1 MAAQQ
6 KLPTF
11 LREGG
16 TLNCDHWESAS
27 ALLCPQGWLSSWSPT
42 ALCVPQGML
51 SLSPAEMFLLC
62 PAGMLSLSLQGCS
75 VLGQQD
81 LGAVAVGPSHTLPQL
96 QQFLQAAPCKGSD
109 RHGKVSRR
117 IEHLTVIC
125 LTKCYRLQCLT
136 PGYGRNPGRR
146 KRWEGKQRGVLKT
159 SKTRWDWD
167 VFLVLAGDVLPRLWG
182 QPCSTAGQAHLN
194 KDIIVSV
201 AVTVPGC
208 D

>member
-1 MAAQQ
+1 MSSEGKAFICFYGCHNDRAVCHVRQQ
-6 KLPTF
+6 LRLVPLIYGCSTEITNF
-11 LREGG
+11 FCREGG

-81 LGAVAVGPSHTLPQL
+81 LGAVAVVGPSHTLPQL

-136 PGYGRNPGRR
+136 PGYGRNPG
-146 KRWEGKQRGVLKT
+146 KRDGKGNKEG
-159 SKTRWDWD
+159 S
-167 VFLVLAGDVLPRLWG
+167 
-182 QPCSTAGQAHLN
+182 
-194 KDIIVSV
+194 
-201 AVTVPGC
+201 
-208 D
+208 